1 MSTDGD
7 SSSEDEGSNEFDGNS
22 DSDRN
27 YDSASEPNTDSEPE
41 DIRETTQRCHRLKF
55 KCIGSKKEQRYQDA
69 LRSAQDV
76 RRLGHTMPVSL
87 FKEPLNPRDSQ
98 AIAFKC
104 QLDGKWKTIGYVV
117 SELLDEVHNVM
128 DSGRIISVEF
138 AWISFITDWRSGPAY
153 FAGIWVEKRGEWSN
167 LAKRKASTR

>member
-1 MSTDGD
+1 MATGPNPMSMSTDSD
-7 SSSEDEGSNEFDGNS
+7 SSSEDEGSNGRNS
-22 DSDRN
+22 DSDSDPN
-27 YDSASEPNTDSEPE
+27 SDSASEPDSEPE
-41 DIRETTQRCHRLKF
+41 DVRETTLTQRCHRLKF

-76 RRLGHTMPVSL
+76 RRLGHTIPVSL
-87 FKEPLNPRDSQ
+87 FKEPLNPRDAQ

-128 DSGRIISVEF
+128 DNGRIISVEF
-138 AWISFITDWRSGPAY
+138 AWISYVTDWAVCQGISSSKMRCRRS
-153 FAGIWVEKRGEWSN
+153 
-167 LAKRKASTR
+167 